1 MVQSYGSCTQK
12 KNYRWFYH
20 PFILLDCLTNKFS
33 HETIDMEFC
42 KYTIG
47 VHRKAMKIPVLVGLG
62 SLRIVF
68 QVIAFSAYNDHSYLK
83 ETYAII
89 LHQQSVIEIP
99 LLRFIKKK
107 KKSIGF
113 SHLWKKQSTLNTR
126 RLRYAMLK
134 QLENKYAQFWKKKK
148 PVRTSSVFILQ
159 QNTD

>member
-1 MVQSYGSCTQK
+1 
-12 KNYRWFYH
+12 
-20 PFILLDCLTNKFS
+20 
-33 HETIDMEFC
+33 MEFC

-47 VHRKAMKIPVLVGLG
+47 IHRKAMKIPVLVGLG

-107 KKSIGF
+107 KKKALDSVTYG
-113 SHLWKKQSTLNTR
+113 K
-126 RLRYAMLK
+126 
-134 QLENKYAQFWKKKK
+134 
-148 PVRTSSVFILQ
+148 SSPH
-159 QNTD
+159 